1 MVQRTG
7 KGQSWA
13 SEHYDEKLSFVSEMG
28 RGVIDLLAPAEGER
42 ILDLGCGTGDLTQE
56 IAASRALVTGMDL
69 SRSMLEKARM
79 KYANLNFVEG
89 NAEHFTVQEPMDA
102 VFSNAAL
109 HWMKNAEDVV
119 QCVHDALRPGGRFVA
134 EFGGKNNVGT
144 VVQAISEVLMEQGID
159 AGKLNP
165 WYFPSIGEYSILLE
179 KHGFRVTY
187 VLHFDRPTPMQDG
200 EGGLR
205 HWLDGF
211 ASPFFTDVSPEF
223 LNKTYEEI
231 AERTKSVLYHEGTW
245 NIDYKRL
252 RIRAIK
258 I

>member
-1 MVQRTG
+1 MGQRTS

-28 RGVIDLLAPAEGER
+28 RGVIDLLEPAEGER

-56 IAASRALVTGMDL
+56 IAASKALVTGMDL
-69 SRSMLEKARM
+69 SPSMLEKARI
-79 KYANLNFVEG
+79 KYPNLNFVEG
-89 NAEHFTVQEPMDA
+89 NAERFTVQEPLDA

-119 QCVHDALRPGGRFVA
+119 QCIHDALRPGGRFVA
-134 EFGGKNNVGT
+134 EFGGKHNVGT
-144 VVQAISEVLMEQGID
+144 VVQAISEVLIEQGID
-159 AGKLNP
+159 AGTRSP
-165 WYFPSIGEYSILLE
+165 WYFPSIGEYSVLLE

-187 VLHFDRPTPMQDG
+187 ALHFDRPTPMQDG
-200 EGGLR
+200 EAGLR
-205 HWLDGF
+205 HWLNGF
-211 ASPFFTDVSPEF
+211 ASPFFTDASPEF
-223 LNKTYEEI
+223 LNRAYDEI
-231 AERTKSVLYHEGTW
+231 AERTKAALYHEGTW

-258 I
+258 L